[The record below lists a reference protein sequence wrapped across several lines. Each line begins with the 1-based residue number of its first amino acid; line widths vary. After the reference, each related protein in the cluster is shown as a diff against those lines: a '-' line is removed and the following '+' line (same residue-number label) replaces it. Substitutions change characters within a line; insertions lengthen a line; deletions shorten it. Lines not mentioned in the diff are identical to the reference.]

1 MVERLNYAVGT
12 VNAGA
17 TIVLRTR
24 CGALEAEC
32 AIRRTSSASS
42 AEHAA
47 LNCALETHLDS
58 SYLTPMTNTPITE
71 MTTRAQDIFRVVVES
86 YLDNGA
92 PVGSRTISKAPGLEL
107 SPASIR
113 NVMQDLEELGLL
125 AAPHTSA
132 GRVPTELGLRLFVDG
147 MMQAAEPSQ
156 QEREAIERQ
165 ITEQGPVEDAL
176 RATTSILSGLS
187 SCAGLVL
194 VPKREPLLKQFSF
207 VKLSEGQGLAILVS
221 QDGGVENRVLDLP
234 PGVSES
240 ALVEAS
246 NYLSARFGGLTLS
259 QALLRLDRE
268 ISAGELAIDKASE
281 ELVKAGM
288 VTWSRDPSDRPVLIV
303 RGQANLLK
311 DDSALADLDRV
322 RRLLDELEG
331 KQEIARLLDNAR
343 DAEAAKI
350 FIGAE
355 NKLFSLSGSSVIA
368 APYKDGDGQVVGV
381 VGVIGPT
388 RLNYARIVPMVDFT
402 AQTLSRLLSK

>member
-1 MVERLNYAVGT
+1 MT
-12 VNAGA
+12 A
-17 TIVLRTR
+17 T
-24 CGALEAEC
+24 A
-32 AIRRTSSASS
+32 
-42 AEHAA
+42 
-47 LNCALETHLDS
+47 
-58 SYLTPMTNTPITE
+58 ITE
-71 MTTRAQDIFRVVVES
+71 MNDRTRDIFRVVVES
-86 YLDNGA
+86 YLDSGA

-132 GRVPTELGLRLFVDG
+132 GRMPTELGLRLFVDG

-156 QEREAIERQ
+156 QEREAIESQ
-165 ITEQGPVEDAL
+165 IVDQGPVEDAL
-176 RATTSILSGLS
+176 RATTSVLSGLS

-221 QDGGVENRVLDLP
+221 QDGSVENRVLDLP
-234 PGVSES
+234 TGISDS
-240 ALVEAS
+240 ALVEAG
-246 NYLSARFGGLTLS
+246 NYLTARYGGQTLS
-259 QALLRLDRE
+259 QALKVLDRE
-268 ISAGELAIDKASE
+268 ISAGELAIDKASK
-281 ELVKAGM
+281 ELVKIGLI
-288 VTWSRDPSDRPVLIV
+288 TWSRDSADRPVLIV
-303 RGQANLLK
+303 RGQAQLLEESNLG
-311 DDSALADLDRV
+311 DIERV
-322 RRLLDELEG
+322 RQLLDELEG
-331 KQEIARLLDNAR
+331 KQEIARLLDSAR

-368 APYKDGDGQVVGV
+368 APYRDGEGQVVGV

-402 AQTLSRLLSK
+402 AQSLSRLLK